1 MKNASPKMCVWF
13 DVANRASTHVA
24 IVVLFVCLAASSAN
38 AQMIHPGG
46 WHTQEDLTIIREK
59 IAAGEEPWI
68 TGWNAAR
75 DEGPSA
81 NFTSNPPALITSNG
95 AMHTAGF
102 AAWVLTMKWVASGDK
117 SFSDAAIGI
126 IDNWVDR
133 VEDFDVF
140 APTLTVSTG
149 AGAMAQ
155 AAEILAHGFDG
166 EAGWPEEDV
175 AAAQAWFRDV
185 IYEPQTN
192 TGLLSSSNFGTSALG
207 GNMSMAIFM
216 DCLLYT
222 SPSPR
227 DKRQSRMPSSA

>member
-1 MKNASPKMCVWF
+1 MKNVSLRLHSCF
-13 DVANRASTHVA
+13 DAVRRVGLRMAV
-24 IVVLFVCLAASSAN
+24 VVLSVGLMSSSAN
-38 AQMIHPGG
+38 AQLVHPGG

-75 DEGPSA
+75 NEGPDA
-81 NFTSNPPALITSNG
+81 NFTSNPPTLVTNNG

-102 AAWVLTMKWVASGDK
+102 AAWVLTMKWVASGDR

-126 IDNWVDR
+126 IDNWVDT
-133 VEDFDVF
+133 VEGFDVF

-155 AAEILAHGFDG
+155 AAEILAHGFNG
-166 EAGWPEEDV
+166 EAGWPAQDV
-175 AAAQAWFRDV
+175 AAAQVWFRDV

-192 TGLLSSSNFGTSALG
+192 TGLASSANFGTSALG

-227 DKRQSRMPSSA
+227 DRG